1 MSMSVIS
8 TTDFKKGKKIEID
21 GDPCEIIEFQHFK
34 PGKGGAFMR
43 TKWRNLLTGS
53 VVEKNFRAGTKFP
66 EPDVETKELQY
77 LYHDGTSYVFMDLE
91 SYEQISVEEDVM
103 AGKGGYLK
111 DGETIKAMN
120 YQGRPIDIDLPTSTV
135 LEVTSTDPGLKGDTV
150 SGASKPATLETGLTV
165 NVPLFI
171 NEGDKIKVDTRNGDY
186 LGREN

>member
-1 MSMSVIS
+1 MIA

-21 GDPCEIIEFQHFK
+21 GDPCEILDFQHFK

-53 VVEKNFRAGTKFP
+53 VVEKNFRAGTKFS
-66 EPDVETKELQY
+66 EPDVETKEMQY
-77 LYHDGTSYVFMDLE
+77 LYNDGSSYVFMDLTT
-91 SYEQISVEEDVM
+91 YEQISVEDEVL
-103 AGKGGYLK
+103 AGKGGYIK
-111 DGETIKAMN
+111 DGQTIKVMN
-120 YQGRPIDIDLPTSTV
+120 YQGRPIDMEIPLSVV

-171 NEGDKIKVDTRNGDY
+171 NEGDKIKVDTRNGEY
-186 LGREN
+186 QGREN